1 MPPPGSRRQSV
12 TTDPLRTPQ
21 PDGHPVLGDLNAS
34 QRAAVSAPA
43 GPVLVLA
50 GAGSGKTRVITHRI
64 GWRMLVD
71 GAPADSILAVT
82 FTNKAAREMRTRVET
97 LSAAAGEAGGRPWV
111 STFHAFGLNL
121 LRRFGRDIGLVAGF
135 PVFGADESRALLR
148 QVAKELQIEDDRLPL
163 GRLVQLVSRLRNA
176 EASGAAFRGPR
187 DPRLA
192 DHVREAT
199 AVYRR
204 KLAERKGVDFDDL
217 LIRTLELLD
226 ASEAGR
232 SFVARR
238 VRHLLIDEYQD
249 TSPTQHR
256 LVLKLAPHRDVF
268 AVGDDDQAIYSF
280 RGADFQ
286 NILRFRED
294 FPGARVQRLEENYRS
309 TAAIVEAANAVI
321 RQNRR
326 REGKTLRPL
335 GGRGERATFRAFPS
349 ETVEAQQIAT
359 AIAAAGAERGSTA
372 VLLRTR
378 AQTRAFEEAFTAHRI
393 PHVIVGG
400 LRFYER
406 REVLDALA
414 GIRVAVNAEDDS
426 AFRRALGA
434 IPRGVGPR
442 SRQVIEERASLD
454 ETSLLAAAGRTV
466 AECGLPGRALRGL
479 RALVA
484 GIAVVRRALPRGPE
498 AVVRSAIA
506 ETGLGPFFRESDGER
521 FENLLSLESAA
532 REFERS
538 NPGEPVDAFLD
549 QVSLLSAEDFAPEEE
564 GERGAPPVTVM
575 TVHAAKGLEFDSVF
589 LAGLWEGLF
598 PHAFSLE
605 SDSQL
610 EEERRL
616 FYVGM
621 TRARTRLQ
629 LSAAPG
635 GAPYLR
641 SRGGVSRFLGEIP
654 RELLA
659 APQGETGTI
668 PLATAPAV
676 GTIPVAASRR
686 APGRFRKG
694 DAVRHPKF
702 GVGRVELVDPDGKR
716 LSVLFRYHG
725 RRRLVLEFA
734 RLDRV

>member
-1 MPPPGSRRQSV
+1 M
-12 TTDPLRTPQ
+12 TTDPPRTDEQ
-21 PDGHPVLGDLNAS
+21 AGRPVLEGLNAS
-34 QRAAVSAPA
+34 QRKAVSAPA
-43 GPVLVLA
+43 GPILVLA

-64 GWRMLVD
+64 GWRMLAH

-82 FTNKAAREMRTRVET
+82 FTNKAAREMRTRVEALASEVRETRT
-97 LSAAAGEAGGRPWV
+97 LPWV
-111 STFHAFGLNL
+111 STFHAFGLSL
-121 LRRFGRDIGLVAGF
+121 LRRFGADIGLRAGF
-135 PVFGADESRALLR
+135 PVFGADESRALVR
-148 QVAKELQIEDDRLPL
+148 QVARELLIDTDRLPL
-163 GRLVQLVSRLRNA
+163 GRLVQLISRLRSA
-176 EASGAAFRGPR
+176 EASGAVFRGPR

-192 DHVREAT
+192 GNVREAT
-199 AVYRR
+199 DLYRR
-204 KLAERKGVDFDDL
+204 KIAELKGVDFDDL
-217 LIRTLELLD
+217 LIRALELLD
-226 ASEAGR
+226 ASEAAR

-280 RGADFQ
+280 RGADFR

-309 TAAIVEAANAVI
+309 TAAIVEAANSVI
-321 RQNRR
+321 RRNRR
-326 REGKTLRPL
+326 RDGKTLRPL
-335 GGRGERATFRAFPS
+335 GERGERASFRSFTS
-349 ETVEAQQIAT
+349 ETMEAQYIAVE
-359 AIAAAGAERGSTA
+359 IAGQGEGRGSTA

-378 AQTRAFEEAFTAHRI
+378 AQTRAFEEAFAAHRV

-414 GIRVAVNAEDDS
+414 CLRLAANPDDDS
-426 AFRRALGA
+426 AFRRAVAA
-434 IPRGVGPR
+434 IPRGVGPKSLQR
-442 SRQVIEERASLD
+442 LDERANAE
-454 ETSLLAAAGRTV
+454 ETSLLAAAERIV
-466 AECGLPGRALRGL
+466 AERGLPARALAGL
-479 RALVA
+479 AA
-484 GIAVVRRALPRGPE
+484 FTKGIAAVRRSIPGGPE
-498 AVVRSAIA
+498 KVVRSAITD
-506 ETGLGPFFRESDGER
+506 TGLGSFFEENDRER
-521 FENLLSLESAA
+521 FENLLSLENAA

-538 NPGEPVDAFLD
+538 NPDGTVDGFLD
-549 QVSLLSAEDFAPEEE
+549 QVSLLSAEDLMPEE
-564 GERGAPPVTVM
+564 GADRGVPPVMVM

-605 SDSQL
+605 SDIQL

-621 TRARTRLQ
+621 TRARKRLQ

-635 GAPYLR
+635 GAPYLK
-641 SRGGVSRFLGEIP
+641 SRGRVSRFLGEIP
-654 RELLA
+654 RELLET
-659 APQGETGTI
+659 PRGEARKIPIATDSSVR
-668 PLATAPAV
+668 PLAGPA
-676 GTIPVAASRR
+676 A
-686 APGRFRKG
+686 GRFRKG
-694 DAVRHPKF
+694 DTVRHPKF
-702 GVGRVELVDPDGKR
+702 GVGRVETVDPDGKR

-734 RLDRV
+734 RLERA

>member
-1 MPPPGSRRQSV
+1 M
-12 TTDPLRTPQ
+12 TTDPPRTKEHA
-21 PDGHPVLGDLNAS
+21 GHPVLEGLNAS

-43 GPVLVLA
+43 GPTLVLA

-71 GAPADSILAVT
+71 EAPAESILAVT
-82 FTNKAAREMRTRVET
+82 FTNKAAREMRTRVEALGAEVRET
-97 LSAAAGEAGGRPWV
+97 GSLPWV

-121 LRRFGRDIGLVAGF
+121 LRRFGADIGLSAGF
-135 PVFGADESRALLR
+135 PVFGADESRALVR
-148 QVAKELQIEDDRLPL
+148 QVARELFIDDDRLPL
-163 GRLVQLVSRLRNA
+163 GRLVQLISRLRNA

-192 DHVREAT
+192 DNVREAT
-199 AVYRR
+199 GLYRR
-204 KLAERKGVDFDDL
+204 KLSEMKGVDFDDL
-217 LIRTLELLD
+217 LIRSLELLD
-226 ASEAGR
+226 ASKAAR

-249 TSPTQHR
+249 TGPTQHR

-280 RGADFQ
+280 RGADFR

-309 TAAIVEAANAVI
+309 TAAIVEAASAVI
-321 RQNRR
+321 RRNRR
-326 REGKTLRPL
+326 RDGKTLRAL
-335 GGRGERATFRAFPS
+335 GERGERARFRSFAS
-349 ETVEAQQIAT
+349 ETAEAQHIAVE
-359 AIAAAGAERGSTA
+359 IAGQGEGRGPTA

-378 AQTRAFEEAFTAHRI
+378 AQTRAFEEAFAAHRV

-414 GIRVAVNAEDDS
+414 CLRVAANPDDDS
-426 AFRRALGA
+426 AFRRALAA
-434 IPRGVGPR
+434 IPRGVGPKSLQR
-442 SRQVIEERASLD
+442 IEERATAE
-454 ETSLLAAAGRTV
+454 ETPLLEAAERIV
-466 AECGLPGRALRGL
+466 VERGLPARALSGL
-479 RALVA
+479 HAFVE
-484 GIAVVRRALPRGPE
+484 GIAAVKRAIPGGPAKVVH
-498 AVVRSAIA
+498 SAIA
-506 ETGLGPFFRESDGER
+506 DTGLGPFFQENDRER
-521 FENLLSLESAA
+521 FENLVSLQNAA
-532 REFERS
+532 REFERT
-538 NPGEPVDAFLD
+538 NPEGTVDAFLD
-549 QVSLLSAEDFAPEEE
+549 QVSLLSAEDLMPEE
-564 GERGAPPVTVM
+564 GADPGAPPVMVM

-605 SDSQL
+605 SDIQL

-621 TRARTRLQ
+621 TRARKRLQ

-635 GAPYLR
+635 GAPYQR
-641 SRGGVSRFLGEIP
+641 SRGRVSRFLGEIP
-654 RELLA
+654 RELLDA
-659 APQGETGTI
+659 ARGEARTI
-668 PLATAPAV
+668 PIATAPA
-676 GTIPVAASRR
+676 A
-686 APGRFRKG
+686 GRFRKG
-694 DAVRHPKF
+694 DTVRHPKF
-702 GVGRVELVDPDGKR
+702 GVGRVEKVDPDGKR

-734 RLDRV
+734 KLERV